1 MIDMKCAE
9 APSPATGVAAAPA
22 AAPERGSSSPTRRV
36 IHYLI
41 SKFRAF
47 IFEIVSRCE
56 LLSVTIGF
64 LNSTFAQAS
73 SMLERVSVSLKASV
87 ETFISTFRDSRT
99 RIDAIN
105 EGFES
110 IETVFNDSLKMSEEL
125 KKEAELVRSD
135 LELITDIA
143 ETTTI
148 LALNASI
155 EAARAGSA
163 GRGFAVVASEIR
175 KHAVSSKETID
186 KSSAMIG
193 ALLKR
198 VLQLNAKMESVK
210 GEIGAGRARVK
221 ELLDLTGR
229 QETTMAEVSERL
241 KEIDEAMSEQAAMRD
256 SLERMIR
263 ESALSKEEIETT
275 LLAFQA
281 DLERAKEAV

>member
-1 MIDMKCAE
+1 MIDMRYDQATSTAAASATARE
-9 APSPATGVAAAPA
+9 PAPSSATK
-22 AAPERGSSSPTRRV
+22 RV
-36 IHYLI
+36 LHYLI

-110 IETVFNDSLKMSEEL
+110 IETVFNDSLAMSEGL

-143 ETTTI
+143 ETTNI

-155 EAARAGSA
+155 EAARAGAA
-163 GRGFAVVASEIR
+163 GRGFAVVAAEIR

-193 ALLKR
+193 SLLKR
-198 VLQLNAKMESVK
+198 VLQLNAKMEGVK
-210 GEIGAGRARVK
+210 GEISDGRARVK
-221 ELLDLTGR
+221 ELLELTGK
-229 QETTMAEVSERL
+229 QETTMAAVSERL
-241 KEIDEAMSEQAAMRD
+241 KEIDAAMSEQAAMRD

-281 DLERAKEAV
+281 DMERTKESV